1 LKDSKLYTI
10 IEALKGSQIHLI
22 EKQLKEDKRKTL
34 LVLFQLMQKSGAAF
48 FDKEVLFYKTFK
60 KKYSSAND
68 YILRNEMRLL
78 VEKIES
84 VLLKEQIEK
93 LTEKDILFRLKQQ
106 LLLYKNL
113 DLFEIYE
120 ECWKEAKTAALE
132 QYQYQDLLELNAD
145 YYEFAQFHIRNYKE
159 RLEIFEKLINE
170 NILYS
175 NYFFAQ
181 QLAYLYLIEGNANK
195 LRLEY
200 QTEQTAK
207 IPDKKISIELKQFNS
222 YINEYYRLIGKWF
235 PLQSNGKT
243 SILLDALNTLE
254 KCNKNSLLYKK
265 EQLRVLHLIATDF
278 SMSADF
284 ENANTYFEKL
294 FNEIPAAQLQNKA
307 YYLYNYAL
315 NLTKL
320 NQYEKALT
328 IISDAEKILKP
339 DNEFLRDKY
348 QLLKVVCYMF
358 TSNTDMLKKMIPTD
372 FSVLLPEQRVYF
384 RFVNSIYHIINKEY
398 YLASEEINNLLRSKL
413 INEIDIHFL
422 SVARFFKDAILEIIK
437 ADTLHLPEKALKK
450 ITDQASSIDT
460 TEPPIITNYMPYKW
474 LKSALKI

>member
-1 LKDSKLYTI
+1 MKDSKLYTI
-10 IEALKGSQIHLI
+10 IEALKGSQILLV

-34 LVLFQLMQKSGAAF
+34 LVLFQLLQKSGAAF
-48 FDKEVLFYKTFK
+48 LDKEVLFYKTFK

-68 YILRNEMRLL
+68 YLLRNEMRLL

-84 VLLKEQIEK
+84 VLIKDQVEK
-93 LTEKDILFRLKQQ
+93 LTEKDILFQLKQQ

-120 ECWKEAKTAALE
+120 ECWEEAKTVALE
-132 QYQYQDLLELNAD
+132 QYQYQDVLELNAD

-159 RLEIFEKLINE
+159 RLEIFDKLIDE

-181 QLAYLYLIEGNANK
+181 QQAYLSLVEGNANK

-200 QTEQTAK
+200 QTAQTVK
-207 IPDKKISIELKQFNS
+207 IPDGKTSIDLKQFNS
-222 YINEYYRLIGKWF
+222 YTNEYYRLIGKWF
-235 PLQSNGKT
+235 PLQSKGKT
-243 SILLDALNTLE
+243 NILLEALTTLE
-254 KCNKNSLLYKK
+254 NCNKNSTLYKK
-265 EQLRVLHLIATDF
+265 EKLRVLHLIATDF

-294 FNEIPAAQLQNKA
+294 FEEVPPAQFQNKA
-307 YYLYNYAL
+307 YYLYNYSV

-320 NQYEKALT
+320 NQYKKALT
-328 IISDAEKILKP
+328 IISDAEKIIKP

-348 QLLKVVCYMF
+348 QLLKVVCCMF
-358 TSNTDMLKKMIPTD
+358 TNNTDMLKKMIPTD

-398 YLASEEINNLLRSKL
+398 YPASEEINNLLRSKL

-422 SVARFFKDAILEIIK
+422 SVAKFFKDVLHEVLK
-437 ADTLHLPEKALKK
+437 TDTLNLPEKTFKK
-450 ITDQASSIDT
+450 IAEQASVIDT